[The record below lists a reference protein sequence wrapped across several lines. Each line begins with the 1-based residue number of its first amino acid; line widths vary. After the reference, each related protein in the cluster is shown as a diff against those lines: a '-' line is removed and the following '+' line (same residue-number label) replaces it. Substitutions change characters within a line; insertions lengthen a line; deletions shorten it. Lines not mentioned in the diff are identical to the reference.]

1 MDIIL
6 PVAGMG
12 TRLRPL
18 TWSRPKPLVSVGG
31 KPILAHVIDRV
42 MPVNPDK
49 IVFITGF
56 LGEQIERWANENY
69 DIPLAFVEQPE
80 MRGQT
85 DAIMRTRD
93 VATGS
98 GLILFPDMVFEAD
111 FSQLESSDAD
121 VVIYTQ
127 EVDDPSA
134 FGVAVKDEQG
144 FVTRLV
150 EKPREFVSNEAVV
163 GIYYFRSMPDLY
175 TAIDEQMARGIT
187 LKNEYFIA
195 DAIQLMI
202 ESGKKV
208 RTAPVTAWEDCGNI
222 EVLLSTN
229 RYLLDQSE
237 PPVTEYHGAIVRQP
251 SYIADDAVLEGAVVG
266 PYAAIGSRAVIRNAV
281 VSDAI
286 VDDGATVENTVI
298 DHSVVGRGARVI
310 GKPLEVHAAD
320 QSLIQG

>member
-6 PVAGMG
+6 PVAGLG

-42 MPVNPDK
+42 MPVNPEK

-56 LGEQIERWANENY
+56 LGEQVESWAKEQY

-85 DAIMRTRD
+85 DAIVRTRKLS
-93 VATGS
+93 TGS

-111 FSQLESSDAD
+111 FSKLESSEAD

-127 EVDDPSA
+127 HVEDPSA
-134 FGVAVKDEQG
+134 FGVAVKNQDGQ
-144 FVTRLV
+144 VTRLV
-150 EKPREFVSNEAVV
+150 EKPQEPISDEAVV

-175 TAIDEQMARGIT
+175 AAIDEQMERGIT

-195 DAIQLMI
+195 DAIQIMI
-202 ESGKKV
+202 DQGKKV
-208 RTAPVTAWEDCGNI
+208 ITASVTAWEDCGNI

-229 RYLLDQSE
+229 RYLLDRAE
-237 PPVTEYHGAIVRQP
+237 PAPERAGALIRQP
-251 SYIADDAVLEGAVVG
+251 SFVADDAEIDGSVIG
-266 PYAAIGSRAVIRNAV
+266 PYAAIGAGAVIRNAV
-281 VSDAI
+281 VQDAI
-286 VDDGATVENTVI
+286 VDEGAVIMNAVI
-298 DHSVVGRGARVI
+298 DHSVVGRNARVI
-310 GKPLEVHAAD
+310 GEPVVVNAAD
-320 QSLIQG
+320 QSLVKV